1 MLDIKKSN
9 SVVANQ
15 LRKIIFEKGIKQ
27 SVFADKSGFT
37 AQELS
42 DMLNGRRLIR
52 AVDIVAILNTL
63 QKYQVDANELF
74 GIGNG
79 KMSGGIRLNG
89 KHIKEIQILTD
100 CNELLASITD
110 ENVIEKDGY
119 KVVCVPGID

>member
-15 LRKIIFEKGIKQ
+15 LKKIFSGKGIKQ
-27 SVFADKSGFT
+27 STIAANSGFT

-52 AVDIVAILNTL
+52 VVDIEAILNTL

-74 GIGNG
+74 GIAKEKKEGISING
-79 KMSGGIRLNG
+79 KQ
-89 KHIKEIQILTD
+89 IKEILVLAD
-100 CNELLASITD
+100 CDELVASIT
-110 ENVIEKDGY
+110 EKNVIEKDGY
-119 KVVCVPGID
+119 KVVSVPNID